1 MTRFVFAFLILL
13 LPLAAASSAPN
24 ASASARRIAEARAFV
39 DRLYAYYLSDTG
51 KPRNDGSVWAPSM
64 LALMRGLDSLD
75 DEAQL
80 EVSGGD
86 EICQC
91 QDWGALRMIERRIV
105 PLGPARAEAHVRF
118 FNLGQERKVRLVLER
133 GRAGWRVA
141 DLFSEYRPHGLASY
155 YREAIADWRRAHP

>member
-1 MTRFVFAFLILL
+1 MTRFVFAVLVLL

-24 ASASARRIAEARAFV
+24 SSASARRLAEARAFV
-39 DRLYAYYLSDTG
+39 DSLYAYYRSDIG
-51 KPRNDGSVWAPSM
+51 RPRNDSSVWTPSL

-80 EVSGGD
+80 EVSDGD

-91 QDWGALRMIERRIV
+91 QDWGQFRMIERRIV
-105 PLGPARAEAHVRF
+105 PIGPGRAEAHVRF
-118 FNLGQERKVRLVLER
+118 VNLGQERRVRLVLEH

-141 DLFSEYRPHGLASY
+141 DLFSEHRPRGLASD
-155 YREAIADWRRAHP
+155 YREAIARWRRAHP